1 MSEQISITRALAEIK
16 TLDARIVKAN
26 HERYV
31 EMSVGGSV
39 VGSNRS
45 EDETKEAIKQ
55 KFQSFTDLVK
65 RRNALK
71 CAIVSSNA
79 NTKVKIGDKEM
90 LVAEAIE
97 RKNSIAF
104 EEQMINNL
112 RSQYRTAI
120 GKVESTNV
128 QANQRLDQMI
138 EVNLGKDRKASA
150 DDYDVIAKPFM
161 AKNEAKLIDPL
172 DLEALT
178 QQLQN
183 DVDEFK
189 LNVDFALSEI
199 NAVTKITV

>member
-16 TLDARIVKAN
+16 TLDARIVKATN
-26 HERYV
+26 ERYV

-45 EDETKEAIKQ
+45 EDETKAAIKQ

-112 RSQYRTAI
+112 RSQHRTAI
-120 GKVESTNV
+120 SKVESTNI

-172 DLEALT
+172 DLEALV
-178 QQLQN
+178 QRLQN

>member
-16 TLDARIVKAN
+16 TLDARIVKATN
-26 HERYV
+26 ERYV

-120 GKVESTNV
+120 GKVESTNI

-172 DLEALT
+172 DLEALV

>member
-16 TLDARIVKAN
+16 TLDARIVKATN
-26 HERYV
+26 DRYV

-45 EDETKEAIKQ
+45 EDETKAAIKQ

-112 RSQYRTAI
+112 RSQHRTAI
-120 GKVESTNV
+120 SKVESTNI

-138 EVNLGKDRKASA
+138 EVNLGKDRKASE

-172 DLEALT
+172 DLEVLV

>member
-16 TLDARIVKAN
+16 TLDARIVKATN
-26 HERYV
+26 ERYV

-120 GKVESTNV
+120 SKVESTNI

-138 EVNLGKDRKASA
+138 EVNLGKDRKASE

-172 DLEALT
+172 DLEALV

-189 LNVDFALSEI
+189 LNVDFALSEPI
-199 NAVTKITV
+199 S

>member
-16 TLDARIVKAN
+16 TLDARIVKATN
-26 HERYV
+26 ERYV

-45 EDETKEAIKQ
+45 EDETKAAIKQ

-112 RSQYRTAI
+112 RTQHRVAI
-120 GKVESTNV
+120 GKVESTNI

-150 DDYDVIAKPFM
+150 DDYDAIAKPFM

-172 DLEALT
+172 DLEALV

>member
-16 TLDARIVKAN
+16 TLDARIVKATN
-26 HERYV
+26 ERYV

-45 EDETKEAIKQ
+45 EDETKAAIKQ

-112 RSQYRTAI
+112 RSQHRTAI
-120 GKVESTNV
+120 SKVESTNI

-138 EVNLGKDRKASA
+138 EVNLGKDRKASE

-172 DLEALT
+172 DLEALV

>member
-16 TLDARIVKAN
+16 TLDARIVKATN
-26 HERYV
+26 ERYV

-45 EDETKEAIKQ
+45 EDETKAAIKQ

-112 RSQYRTAI
+112 RSQHRTAI
-120 GKVESTNV
+120 SKVESTNI

-172 DLEALT
+172 DLEALV

>member
-16 TLDARIVKAN
+16 TLDARIVKSTN
-26 HERYV
+26 ERYV

-45 EDETKEAIKQ
+45 EDETKAAIKQ

-112 RSQYRTAI
+112 RSQHRTAI
-120 GKVESTNV
+120 SKVESTNI

-150 DDYDVIAKPFM
+150 DDYDVIAKPFI

-172 DLEALT
+172 DLEALV

>member
-16 TLDARIVKAN
+16 TLDARIDKATN
-26 HERYV
+26 DRYV
-31 EMSVGGSV
+31 EMSVGGNV

-45 EDETKEAIKQ
+45 EDETKAAIKQ

-104 EEQMINNL
+104 EERMINNL
-112 RSQYRTAI
+112 RHQHRTAI
-120 GKVESTNV
+120 SKVESTNI

-138 EVNLGKDRKASA
+138 EVNLGKDRKASE

-172 DLEALT
+172 DLEELV

>member
-1 MSEQISITRALAEIK
+1 MSEQISITCALAEIK
-16 TLDARIVKAN
+16 TLDARIVKATN
-26 HERYV
+26 ERYV

-45 EDETKEAIKQ
+45 EDETKAAIKQ

-97 RKNSIAF
+97 CKNSIAF

-112 RSQYRTAI
+112 RSQHRTAI
-120 GKVESTNV
+120 SKVESTNI

-172 DLEALT
+172 DLEALV

-189 LNVDFALSEI
+189 LNV
-199 NAVTKITV
+199 

>member
-16 TLDARIVKAN
+16 TLDARIVKATN
-26 HERYV
+26 ERYV

-45 EDETKEAIKQ
+45 EDETKAAIKQ

-120 GKVESTNV
+120 SKVESTNV

-172 DLEALT
+172 DLETLA